1 MCQVLEITYSVFGI
15 SGDWT
20 IQVPGV
26 NYDGTYYEYYFRTQ
40 DGGLTV
46 SDWRIIRNAGVPEWE
61 LQRLVA
67 TTGIGADLVWTTA
80 ETAPDAECPTG
91 PWTTG
96 TTNLITISSVTEYV
110 LEDDCSAWY
119 SWPANTGLSSTCG
132 YWDTAIHQ
140 VDSKLEELL
149 HVGQFLK
156 YYTDLFGES
165 AEDTG
170 SFQDEFQGVR
180 VLALVYLLPDN
191 SISFTKCNG
200 GTFIG
205 VILQDAD
212 NNIIRHELCTRF
224 SFTYTDVQVE
234 IFEWTGNYFNCRKE
248 FNFDTTFADPTPPI
262 IRLRARF
269 YDDVGTDFP
278 VSVAPIGTPGWVFEQ
293 EDPLDSDTWTP
304 FGFIFQDTMCPDGE
318 ILENFTG
325 LSRRLT
331 FEDITP
337 IETGVICLCPLPE
350 EDNCYDLLVW
360 DKQCEFAKCTTTYV
374 NRLLFG
380 SYNNKELEN
389 LKEQRRILEIL
400 NCYDSRDIENN
411 TTIYN
416 NFTYSKI
423 KKLLS

>member
-26 NYDGTYYEYYFRTQ
+26 NYDGTYYEYYFNTQ
-40 DGGLTV
+40 DGGSVV
-46 SDWRIIRNAGVPEWE
+46 SEWRIIRNAGVPEWE
-61 LQRLVA
+61 LQRLVGGV
-67 TTGIGADLVWTTA
+67 TWTPL
-80 ETAPDAECPTG
+80 ETAPDGECPTG

-110 LEDDCSAWY
+110 LADDCSAWY
-119 SWPANTGLSSTCG
+119 SWPANTGLSSACG
-132 YWDTAIHQ
+132 YWDSAIHQ

-156 YYTDLFGES
+156 YYTELFGES

-180 VLALVYLLPDN
+180 VLALVYLLSDN

-205 VILQDAD
+205 VLLQDSD
-212 NNIIRHELCTRF
+212 NKLIRYELCTRLNFLVLGVFDTVVTWEGEIINCRKAYRFTSDWSGPNIDYLLSWGEAPAEVSAPAGTECWTLYDVTTPGTAFPSGVLFEDTQCPEGLFLTEFGGPDSRF
-224 SFTYTDVQVE
+224 SFTDE
-234 IFEWTGNYFNCRKE
+234 
-248 FNFDTTFADPTPPI
+248 
-262 IRLRARF
+262 
-269 YDDVGTDFP
+269 
-278 VSVAPIGTPGWVFEQ
+278 
-293 EDPLDSDTWTP
+293 
-304 FGFIFQDTMCPDGE
+304 
-318 ILENFTG
+318 
-325 LSRRLT
+325 
-331 FEDITP
+331 TP
-337 IETGVICLCPLPE
+337 IETGIICLCPLPE

-360 DKQCEFAKCTTTYV
+360 DKQCEFAKCTSTYL
-374 NRLLFG
+374 NHLLFG
-380 SYNNKELEN
+380 SYDNKELEN

-400 NCYDSRDIENN
+400 NCYDSRDIEDN

>member
-26 NYDGTYYEYYFRTQ
+26 NYDGTYYEYYFNTQ
-40 DGGLTV
+40 DGGSVV
-46 SDWRIIRNAGVPEWE
+46 SEWRIIRNAGVPEWE
-61 LQRLVA
+61 LQRLVGGV
-67 TTGIGADLVWTTA
+67 TWTPL
-80 ETAPDAECPTG
+80 ETAPDGECPTG

-119 SWPANTGLSSTCG
+119 SWPANTELSSACG
-132 YWDTAIHQ
+132 YWDSAIHQ

-156 YYTDLFGES
+156 YYTELFGES

-180 VLALVYLLPDN
+180 VLALVYLLADN

-205 VILQDAD
+205 VMLQDAD
-212 NNIIRHELCTRF
+212 NNLIRYELCTRLNF
-224 SFTYTDVQVE
+224 LVLGAFDTVVTWENE
-234 IFEWTGNYFNCRKE
+234 IINCRKAYRFTSDWSGPNIDYLLSWGE
-248 FNFDTTFADPTPPI
+248 APALANAPAGTECWTLYDVTIPATPN
-262 IRLRARF
+262 
-269 YDDVGTDFP
+269 P
-278 VSVAPIGTPGWVFEQ
+278 VAY
-293 EDPLDSDTWTP
+293 L
-304 FGFIFQDTMCPDGE
+304 FQDTQCPEGQFLIEFGGSD
-318 ILENFTG
+318 
-325 LSRRLT
+325 SR
-331 FEDITP
+331 FSFVDVTP
-337 IETGVICLCPLPE
+337 IETGIICLCPLPE

-360 DKQCEFAKCTTTYV
+360 DKQCEFAKCTSTYL
-374 NRLLFG
+374 NHLLFG
-380 SYNNKELEN
+380 SYDNKELEN